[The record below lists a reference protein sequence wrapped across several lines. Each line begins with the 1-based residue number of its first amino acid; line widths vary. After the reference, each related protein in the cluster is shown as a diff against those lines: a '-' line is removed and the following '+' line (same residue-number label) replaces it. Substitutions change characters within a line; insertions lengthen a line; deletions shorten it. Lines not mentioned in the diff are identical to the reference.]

1 MTTKSKSTIQADVQK
16 LLCRK
21 VPLTYAQIVSRVQE
35 KHPDCATTVKTVQ
48 WYASRLRRLH
58 GVAVRVRR
66 AHRAVH

>member
-1 MTTKSKSTIQADVQK
+1 MTTKSTIQADVQK

-35 KHPDCATTVKTVQ
+35 KHPDCSTSIKTVQ

-58 GVAVRVRR
+58 GIEVRVRR
-66 AHRAVH
+66 ARPAH